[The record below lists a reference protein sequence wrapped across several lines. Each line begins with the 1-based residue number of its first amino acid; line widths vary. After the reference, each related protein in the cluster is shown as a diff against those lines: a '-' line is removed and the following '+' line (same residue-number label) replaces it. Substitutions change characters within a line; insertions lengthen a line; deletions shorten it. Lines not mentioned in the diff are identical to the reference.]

1 MYKHINKMADINPHR
16 HRPARKPNFAPNR
29 GPVKPASPGFTLIE
43 LLVVIAIIAIL
54 AAMLLPALA
63 KAKRKAHM
71 AGCTSNQKQ
80 LVLAWIMYADDN
92 QDKLIG
98 NSTDTS
104 YDSNSGYWR
113 KGYTTVGTQTAPGNP
128 PAVVVPPPIGL
139 SGVDLS
145 NWYIQEGYTEGRL
158 YAYAKN
164 PKLIHCPGDVRG
176 GGGLYGFDS
185 YSIGWNVGDTP
196 GYYATAGGPPLMK
209 LSAIRHA
216 TERVI
221 WVEERDQRGDNFGA
235 WAFRYSATAPSW
247 VDDIANFHAGGSSF
261 AFADGHAENHRWL
274 EGDTVRMADSSTYT
288 SSWPA
293 NPPGLANRDLSWLNH
308 RWPCAENP

>member
-1 MYKHINKMADINPHR
+1 MPT
-16 HRPARKPNFAPNR
+16 PAHSPRKQT
-29 GPVKPASPGFTLIE
+29 SPGFTLIE

-63 KAKRKAHM
+63 KAKRKANM
-71 AGCTSNQKQ
+71 AGCVSNQKQ
-80 LVLAWIMYADDN
+80 LALAWIMYADEY
-92 QDKLIG
+92 QDRLVG

-128 PAVVVPPPIGL
+128 PILTAPLPPGL
-139 SGVDLS
+139 TGVDLS
-145 NWYIQEGYTEGRL
+145 NWYIQEGYAEARL
-158 YAYAKN
+158 YPYAKN
-164 PKLIHCPGDVRG
+164 TKIIHCPGDVRG
-176 GGGLYGFDS
+176 AGNVYGYDS

-209 LSAIRHA
+209 LSSIHHA

-235 WAFRYSATAPSW
+235 WAFRYSTTMPSYI
-247 VDDIANFHAGGSSF
+247 DDLADFHAGGSSF
-261 AFADGHAENHRWL
+261 AFADGHAENHHWL
-274 EGDTVRMADSSTYT
+274 EPDTVKMADASTYT
-288 SSWPA
+288 SSWPTT
-293 NPPGLANRDLSWLNH
+293 PPGLANRDLSWLNQ